1 MSTNIMNNLAH
12 LNKNSSL
19 SSELEQFFTKKK
31 LYRDFMLGYKADKK
45 NSFETNIDGHNVNTP
60 LSFYIVNNRCMIVG
74 SDFEGNTLFTKN
86 ISEQAVVDSLL
97 ELNELKEQIIH
108 SEESAIIIKIEDLF
122 NKSNAIKNIPEK
134 SDEYSEISAQI
145 RHLYQNGGKKF
156 QKLLEKHQYLSYQ
169 IYNKHLDL
177 INKFT
182 SSLLETNKI
191 SDNINNYNEIESL
204 AQLAPYL
211 IYRSLIKTNNY
222 ITKNSLFI
230 EKENIANIVPENLL
244 LVRDI
249 FSKDHEFG
257 DEDEINLL
265 TFNGSIRTRQ
275 YKDLVY
281 IQDLSKLGFIDVN
294 KLTSI
299 EEIDRVKFKD
309 GNRMFENYNL
319 INNNLDKDYLLA
331 KDAKAKY
338 LFRYQPVKL
347 AEKPKKGTEI
357 LLVGKAENIN
367 LYPDIELDI
376 NLKNRLLFYSNSRNS
391 RAGSGTREQM
401 DEPDEIIDNLN
412 KIDNWRK
419 KLSNFHIFKSQ
430 TGHILPIVIDGNKFA
445 SVEHFFHYCKFNN
458 TDLDLSPEEK
468 KRYQNYA
475 DKFKLEGEFG
485 TLSGNSIKIKGGK
498 KSGYMLPNNWGSKQ
512 SNRFKYRDTILLK
525 GLLAK
530 MNQFPE
536 IKDILLNTSN
546 ALIVHPLNGN
556 VRRGTNEYATVHMY
570 LRSKLSESEI
580 LLDNYDKQSI
590 NEDVQSSNDLKSKL
604 EEIDLEAQRAAQI
617 ELEKQDIG
625 VGLEVPLDDSPSSE
639 SSIGSVT
646 PESEEDL
653 SIAEKQLKFAKEL
666 LAKRDINLS
675 QFKDNNAIVLEAT
688 LLKSLEDNNYTIDF
702 DSLEEYKTLQGIDG
716 IINHIPPDGNCLFYS
731 IIEGM
736 RKQNIYT
743 MNYNDG
749 EEEGQ
754 YPRDI
759 ESLLLISGNSVKR
772 GDIHTTAAQKL
783 REDVANKIN
792 ATFTDASLI
801 ENNTNVADGIT
812 SILSDYSTVEDYVA
826 ELKKN
831 ARTDNGLW
839 GGDLEIKTIS
849 AMFNL
854 NITVLASSGYTTL
867 YMADKSKEYIPNGPE
882 YNTTKN
888 NHIYLGFLEKSKH
901 YVLIDS
907 SKAVLEDLS
916 SNEPLKGYKYFTH
929 NVSNPIIDG
938 GKLEVNC
945 AIVFNDNEDLGATVL
960 GLYDSESGIIKH
972 KPDSE
977 DEQVTKVFNEIIKE
991 LNDFVESDEF
1001 SDDMLIDI
1009 NYFRDITNGH
1019 IYWRNKDGNDI
1030 KVGQFEGIHIDEDGE
1045 TITDKMIAFNV

>member
-1 MSTNIMNNLAH
+1 MNNLAH
-12 LNKNSSL
+12 PNKNSSL

-60 LSFYIVNNRCMIVG
+60 LSFYIVNNKCMIVG

-86 ISEQAVVDSLL
+86 ISEEALVDTLL

-108 SEESAIIIKIEDLF
+108 SEDSAIIIKIEGLF

-134 SDEYSEISAQI
+134 SDEYSDISRQI
-145 RHLYQNGGKKF
+145 RVLYQNGGKQF
-156 QKLLEKHQYLSYQ
+156 QKLLEKHQYLSYK
-169 IYNKHLDL
+169 IYNQNSSL

-182 SSLLETNKI
+182 SSLLEINDI
-191 SDNINNYNEIESL
+191 SDNINNYKQIETL
-204 AQLAPYL
+204 QDLAPYL
-211 IYRSLIKTNNY
+211 IYRALIKTNNY

-230 EKENIANIVPENLL
+230 EKENIANVIPQNLV

-249 FSKDHEFG
+249 FSKDHEFS
-257 DEDEINLL
+257 DEDDVNLL
-265 TFNGSIRTRQ
+265 TFNGTTRTRQ

-281 IQDLSKLGFIDVN
+281 IQDLSTLGFIDIN
-294 KLTSI
+294 KLSSV
-299 EEIDRVKFKD
+299 EEIANVKFKD
-309 GNRMFENYNL
+309 GNKMFDNYNL
-319 INNNLDKDYLLA
+319 KNNNIDKDYLLP
-331 KDAKAKY
+331 KDAKARY

-357 LLVGKAENIN
+357 LLIGKAENIN
-367 LYPDIELDI
+367 LYPDIEFNI

-391 RAGSGTREQM
+391 RAGSGVREQM
-401 DEPDEIIDNLN
+401 DEPDELINKLN
-412 KIDNWRK
+412 KIENWRK
-419 KLSNFHIFKSQ
+419 KLSNFYIFKSQ
-430 TGHILPIVIDGNKFA
+430 TGNILPIVIDGNKFA
-445 SVEHFFHYCKFNN
+445 SVEHFFHYSKFNN
-458 TDLDLSPEEK
+458 TDLDLSLQEK
-468 KRYQNYA
+468 MRYQNYA
-475 DKFKLEGEFG
+475 DKFRLEGEFG
-485 TLSGNSIKIKGGK
+485 TLSGNSVKIKGGK
-498 KSGYMLPNNWGSKQ
+498 KSGYMLPNNWESKE
-512 SNRFKYRDTILLK
+512 SNRFKLRDNVLLK

-536 IKDILLNTSN
+536 IKDILTNTSN
-546 ALIVHPLNGN
+546 ALIIHPINGN

-580 LLDNYDKQSI
+580 QLDNYDKTSI
-590 NEDVQSSNDLKSKL
+590 TEDIQSSNNLRSKL

-617 ELEKQDIG
+617 ELEKQST
-625 VGLEVPLDDSPSSE
+625 GLEIEAPLDDSPSSQ
-639 SSIGSVT
+639 SSIESVS
-646 PESEEDL
+646 PQSEQGL
-653 SIAEKQLKFAKEL
+653 SMAEKQIQVAKEFL
-666 LAKRDINLS
+666 TKKDVNLT
-675 QFKDNNAIVLEAT
+675 QFRNNDAIILEAT
-688 LLKSLEDNNYTIDF
+688 LLKSLEDNDYTIDF
-702 DSLEEYKTLQGIDG
+702 DSLEEYKTQQGIDG
-716 IINHIPPDGNCLFYS
+716 VINHIPPDGNCLFYS

-754 YPRDI
+754 YPREI
-759 ESLLLISGNSVKR
+759 ESLLLISGDSVKR

-783 REDVANKIN
+783 REDVANKIS

-801 ENNTNVADGIT
+801 ENNTYVADGIAA
-812 SILSDYSTVEDYVA
+812 ILSEYSTVEDYVA

-854 NITVLASSGYTTL
+854 NITVLASGGYTSL
-867 YMADKSKEYIPNGPE
+867 YIADKSKEYIPNGPE

-929 NVSNPIIDG
+929 SVSHPVTEG
-938 GKLEVNC
+938 EKVEVNC

-977 DEQVTKVFNEIIKE
+977 DEQVTKVFNQIIDE
-991 LNDFVESDEF
+991 LNDFVQSDDF
-1001 SDDMLIDI
+1001 SDDMLNDI

-1019 IYWRNKDGNDI
+1019 IYWRNNQGQDI
-1030 KVGQFEGIHIDEDGE
+1030 LVGQFKGLHTDEDGE
-1045 TITDKMIAFNV
+1045 TITDKMIAFNVKV